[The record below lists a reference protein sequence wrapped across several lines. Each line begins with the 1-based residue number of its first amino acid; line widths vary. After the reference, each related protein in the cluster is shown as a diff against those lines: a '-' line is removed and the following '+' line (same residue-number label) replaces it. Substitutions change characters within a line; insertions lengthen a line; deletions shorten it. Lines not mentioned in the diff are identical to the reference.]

1 MAHRFSKNTVWQW
14 NCRGFTRKRAV
25 LQEFLRK
32 GDRPDVIA
40 LQECG
45 RKATLPGYKSYV
57 SEGTSTQVATLVRR
71 NVTAVQ
77 HDIGNAHIDHVL
89 IELIPQKKKNASL
102 FVLNIYSSPR
112 QRRCDFGDLFAS
124 TRRKSKNNPL
134 LIVGDFNAHHTA
146 WGYKQASIKGRKL
159 WDDMQTHNLDLITDP
174 LQPTRKGNSVAVDTT
189 PDLTLTGSGTS
200 ATWCNTNEDLG
211 SDHMIIEIVVE
222 GVPATPRKRRVEAV
236 NWDSFRDLRG
246 DPTPISDI
254 AEWCDGVLRTVKE
267 ATEVVETEE
276 DNEVVDTRLVNLWK
290 KKKALENRQI
300 GRAHV

>member
-89 IELIPQKKKNASL
+89 IELIPKKK
-102 FVLNIYSSPR
+102 
-112 QRRCDFGDLFAS
+112 
-124 TRRKSKNNPL
+124 
-134 LIVGDFNAHHTA
+134 
-146 WGYKQASIKGRKL
+146 
-159 WDDMQTHNLDLITDP
+159 
-174 LQPTRKGNSVAVDTT
+174 
-189 PDLTLTGSGTS
+189 
-200 ATWCNTNEDLG
+200 E
-211 SDHMIIEIVVE
+211 
-222 GVPATPRKRRVEAV
+222 KR
-236 NWDSFRDLRG
+236 
-246 DPTPISDI
+246 
-254 AEWCDGVLRTVKE
+254 
-267 ATEVVETEE
+267 
-276 DNEVVDTRLVNLWK
+276 
-290 KKKALENRQI
+290 
-300 GRAHV
+300 